1 MLSSMRHSRWFHR
14 HAWLVVA
21 PLIAVGIIGA
31 LLTRQT
37 EPDLTI
43 LCSNKAEACEAVAH
57 SFEAAQGVNAL
68 VVRVPTSQALAHISS
83 PNARGEFD
91 VWMGGPAEAYTQA
104 AADGLL
110 RPLASEPANSIPG
123 RWKDPGRRW
132 FGIYGGVLS
141 LCVANDA
148 VAPVSWDAL
157 IDPAYAD
164 AIAMPH
170 PSTSGTAATILWSQV
185 ERLGSEDGARAY
197 YRALEKNVGT
207 YTTSGTFPAPI
218 VAGGR
223 LPLALTFDSYCLAE
237 RNAGKAVHPVY
248 FADGVGFEI
257 GSVGVLAGTT
267 RPELAEVFVGYAI
280 SDEGQ
285 MVSAAASTQY
295 PTSAALAGNLST
307 TLDAV
312 AVPIFG
318 EDIERAGAHRS
329 ELIATWERDRLGD
342 SPYLEAL
349 PRSLVVALAAG
360 LVSALAGM
368 ALALGY
374 RFGRFRVITAML
386 AVTPF
391 LLPPA
396 TWALA
401 LTYPPFG
408 LDVDGTGVVI
418 LASAI
423 SSVPI
428 GFAVSLLALSAVGDR
443 HLIEARAL
451 GLPRSAIA
459 ARLVA
464 PQAARGVLMATAV
477 AGLLTLTDPTLTL
490 VFGGTRRYFASEILI
505 GMSTNRPGAMPA
517 ALAISCAIAALVS
530 LPLSRALTARIRSVD
545 PATPSPPAPQPWAGL
560 LFALA
565 VPLVALAWIVAA
577 NARRSASL
585 SVTTTVAIL
594 LVVVTVALI
603 LAGLIVMAVP
613 VRRAHLLVYPSLV
626 LVLSAQTTGGV
637 FVSALHSDWME
648 LAGAKLVP
656 PIVGVDS
663 LYQGFLGVVLAYLLL
678 VLPLAVLA
686 MVIVRLDIRPFV
698 AAMRDAGAYRL
709 RLAGELLPI
718 VWPTLTIAVALL
730 TGLVLTRS
738 APAIFIDVGGRLA
751 LTPLAVQSQVA
762 AAADGQAFGLSIIM
776 SMLVIS
782 LLAVAGVL
790 WIEVRR
796 KRWRSS
802 STV

>member
-248 FADGVGFEI
+248 FADGVGYEI

-267 RPELAEVFVGYAI
+267 RPELAEAFVGYAI
-280 SDEGQ
+280 ADEGQ

-374 RFGRFRVITAML
+374 RFGRFRVLTAML

-428 GFAVSLLALSAVGDR
+428 GFAVSLLALAAVGDR

-459 ARLVA
+459 ARLGGAASGPGRSHGHGRGRPAHPHRPHAHPCLWWHAAVFRLRDPHRHVDQPA
-464 PQAARGVLMATAV
+464 RCHARG
-477 AGLLTLTDPTLTL
+477 P
-490 VFGGTRRYFASEILI
+490 RYFVCDRGA
-505 GMSTNRPGAMPA
+505 RFAPAQPGADGADPQCRPRLTQPAGPA
-517 ALAISCAIAALVS
+517 ALGWPAVRARSSPGGARLDRGGQREALC
-530 LPLSRALTARIRSVD
+530 L
-545 PATPSPPAPQPWAGL
+545 
-560 LFALA
+560 
-565 VPLVALAWIVAA
+565 
-577 NARRSASL
+577 
-585 SVTTTVAIL
+585 
-594 LVVVTVALI
+594 
-603 LAGLIVMAVP
+603 P
-613 VRRAHLLVYPSLV
+613 VRHDDRGHPPRRRDRRPHPRRPYRHGRARAPRTPARLSL
-626 LVLSAQTTGGV
+626 AR
-637 FVSALHSDWME
+637 A
-648 LAGAKLVP
+648 
-656 PIVGVDS
+656 
-663 LYQGFLGVVLAYLLL
+663 
-678 VLPLAVLA
+678 
-686 MVIVRLDIRPFV
+686 RP
-698 AAMRDAGAYRL
+698 
-709 RLAGELLPI
+709 
-718 VWPTLTIAVALL
+718 
-730 TGLVLTRS
+730 
-738 APAIFIDVGGRLA
+738 
-751 LTPLAVQSQVA
+751 
-762 AAADGQAFGLSIIM
+762 
-776 SMLVIS
+776 
-782 LLAVAGVL
+782 
-790 WIEVRR
+790 
-796 KRWRSS
+796 
-802 STV
+802 